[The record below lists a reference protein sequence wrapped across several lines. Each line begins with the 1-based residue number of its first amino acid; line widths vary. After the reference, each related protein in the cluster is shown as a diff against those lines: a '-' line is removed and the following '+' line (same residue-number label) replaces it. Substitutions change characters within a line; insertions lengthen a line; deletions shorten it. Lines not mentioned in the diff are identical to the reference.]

1 MGYIFCIPIADE
13 VNHLTYTGQWM
24 TYVELLEKAQLAS
37 NRKEALSVLCEARL
51 KELIEKDDELQA
63 LLLASEDG

>member
-1 MGYIFCIPIADE
+1 
-13 VNHLTYTGQWM
+13 M

>member
-1 MGYIFCIPIADE
+1 MGYSFYIPIADE
-13 VNHLTYTGQWM
+13 VNQLTYTGQWM
-24 TYVELLEKAQLAS
+24 TYIELLEKAQLAS
-37 NRKEALSVLCEARL
+37 NREEALSVLCQARL